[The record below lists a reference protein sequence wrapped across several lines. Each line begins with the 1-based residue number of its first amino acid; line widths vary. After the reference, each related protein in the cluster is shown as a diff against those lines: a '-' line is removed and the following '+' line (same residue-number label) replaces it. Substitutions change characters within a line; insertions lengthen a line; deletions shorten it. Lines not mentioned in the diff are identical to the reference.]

1 MVDTRAQCNWYKVQ
15 KDTSS
20 SMKRESKHY
29 KTPEYFDFNSACTNI
44 ETTNKSL
51 IHWFWK
57 FWTIKFLFLDQFEL
71 NFMIKSKLTL
81 KLANGMKIHSNKP
94 PQQIYKIHESLGC
107 LHSIPNENWFIGK
120 ETCSPRKHPL
130 EIDFFFS
137 SFLVLIYAYA
147 IKCTTN
153 HSLSA

>member
-1 MVDTRAQCNWYKVQ
+1 MQSILVDTRAQCNWYKVQ

-29 KTPEYFDFNSACTNI
+29 KTPEYFDFNSACSNI

-81 KLANGMKIHSNKP
+81 KLANGVFYLWKFIQINPRSRYIKHMNHLDAYIQYQMKTDSSEKKP
-94 PQQIYKIHESLGC
+94 VHLESIRWKL
-107 LHSIPNENWFIGK
+107 I
-120 ETCSPRKHPL
+120 
-130 EIDFFFS
+130 FFS
-137 SFLVLIYAYA
+137 LHFSF
-147 IKCTTN
+147 
-153 HSLSA
+153 